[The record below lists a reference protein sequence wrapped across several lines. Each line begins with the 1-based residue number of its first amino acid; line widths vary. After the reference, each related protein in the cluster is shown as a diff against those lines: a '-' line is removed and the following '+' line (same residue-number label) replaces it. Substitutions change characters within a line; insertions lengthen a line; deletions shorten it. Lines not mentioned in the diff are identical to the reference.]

1 MICGDR
7 ANPVLVRLVVVVVQ
21 IAIVEVHV
29 PSVRGT
35 VLGRLPQLSYS

>member
-7 ANPVLVRLVVVVVQ
+7 ANPVLVRLVVVVQ